1 MINPQAA
8 KSLLTLRL
16 KRKVRYEEEDTAVI
30 QARKELAM
38 MNIGMNID
46 IVNGMGNLQVSLDV
60 PMPIPVLPLP
70 MTHMGFPMKIS
81 PRSSKMERH

>member
-1 MINPQAA
+1 MHNGWGVSISQTQDMINPQAA

-16 KRKVRYEEEDTAVI
+16 KRKVRYEEEDTDVI

-38 MNIGMNID
+38 MDIGMNID
-46 IVNGMGNLQVSLDV
+46 IVNGMGAV
-60 PMPIPVLPLP
+60 PM
-70 MTHMGFPMKIS
+70 TYMGFPMKTS